1 MNRENEWLLAGD
13 IGGTKTALAIYARD
27 RGPHLPLAQAVFA
40 SKDYESLD
48 ALVREFLANQHLNLT
63 RVCIDVAGPVVDQ
76 RAQVTNLSWVVDA
89 RRLSALLGNVPVC
102 LLNDLE
108 AIANAIPF
116 LESADWE
123 TLNEGAPVEHGARA
137 VLAPGTGL
145 GEAFLTWDGEGY
157 RAFPSEGGHAD
168 FAPTTALERDLLE
181 YLQERMDHVS
191 YERVASGMGLP
202 NVYAFFKDVRRLREP
217 AWLHKAIAAANDPT
231 PVIVQAALESQVEIC
246 VATLNLFVA
255 ILGSEAGNLALK
267 VLATGGVYLGG
278 GIPPRI
284 LAYLKAKTFLER
296 FTRKG
301 RFAELLRRV
310 PVRVILNPHAALI
323 GAACYG
329 LSKRMPGS

>member
-1 MNRENEWLLAGD
+1 MNRTNEWLLAGD
-13 IGGTKTALAIYARD
+13 IGGTKTALAIYARE
-27 RGPHLPLAQAVFA
+27 RGPHQPLAQATFA
-40 SKDYESLD
+40 SKDYASME
-48 ALVREFLANQHLNLT
+48 AIVHRFLADLDLKPT

-89 RRLSALLGNVPVC
+89 RKLSEMLGNTPVC

-108 AIANAIPF
+108 AIAHAIPF

-123 TLNEGAPVEHGARA
+123 TLNEGAPVAQGALA
-137 VLAPGTGL
+137 VIAPGTGL
-145 GEAFLTWDGEGY
+145 GEAFLTWDDDGY
-157 RAFPSEGGHAD
+157 RACASEGGHAD

-181 YLQERMDHVS
+181 YMQARMEHVS

-202 NVYAFFKDVRRLREP
+202 NVYAFFKDARHMDEP
-217 AWLHKAIAAANDPT
+217 AWLRDALAAASDPT
-231 PVIVQAALESQVEIC
+231 PIIVQAALESQVAIC
-246 VATLNLFVA
+246 AATLNLFVA
-255 ILGSEAGNLALK
+255 ILGSEAGNLALRI
-267 VLATGGVYLGG
+267 LATGGVYLGG
-278 GIPPRI
+278 GMPPRI
-284 LAYLKAKTFLER
+284 LPYLKERTFLER

-329 LSKRMPGS
+329 LRD